1 MNLSWIPLAIVIAS
15 IPSGVVAQSIAP
27 SPANVSVTRPAAPSQ
42 AEPLHHRGPSYRI
55 QAGDTFDLDFPISP
69 AFDQSVAVQPD
80 GYVTLKN
87 IGSIEA
93 QGQTVPE
100 LTETIKTAYGKILRD
115 PIVTIALKD
124 FEKPYFIAGGQV
136 GKPGKY
142 DLRGS
147 LTVTEAV
154 AIAGGFT
161 ESSKHSQVVLFHPT
175 GDGMF
180 ESKVL
185 DIKHLLETHNLSEDV
200 RLQPGDMLYVPQNTI
215 SKIRKFLPSSSV
227 GAYLNPMTY

>member
-1 MNLSWIPLAIVIAS
+1 MKFSWIPLAIVVATAAA
-15 IPSGVVAQSIAP
+15 GAAAQSSNP
-27 SPANVSVTRPAAPSQ
+27 PASVFVNQPASAAQ
-42 AEPLHHRGPSYRI
+42 TEPLRHRGPSYRI

-115 PIVTIALKD
+115 PIMTIALKD

-147 LTVTEAV
+147 LTVSEAV
-154 AIAGGFT
+154 AIAGGLT
-161 ESSKHSQVVLFHPT
+161 ESSKHSQVVVFRPT
-175 GDGMF
+175 GNGMF

-185 DIKHLLETHNLSEDV
+185 NIKQLLQTRNLSEDI
-200 RLQPGDMLYVPQNTI
+200 RLQPGDMVYVPQNDM
-215 SKIRKFLPSSSV
+215 SKLRKFLPSSSV
-227 GAYLNPMTY
+227 GAYLNPIY

>member
-1 MNLSWIPLAIVIAS
+1 MKFSWIPLAIVAATAA
-15 IPSGVVAQSIAP
+15 GAAAQSSNPPVSAFVNQ
-27 SPANVSVTRPAAPSQ
+27 PASTTQ
-42 AEPLHHRGPSYRI
+42 TEPLHHRGPSYRI

-93 QGQTVPE
+93 QGQTIPE

-115 PIVTIALKD
+115 PIMTIALKD

-147 LTVTEAV
+147 LTVAEAV

-161 ESSKHSQVVLFHPT
+161 ESSKHSQVVLFRPS

-185 DIKHLLETHNLSEDV
+185 NIKELLQTHNLSEDI
-200 RLQPGDMLYVPQNTI
+200 RLQPGDMLYVPQNNI

>member
-1 MNLSWIPLAIVIAS
+1 MKFLWIPLAMM
-15 IPSGVVAQSIAP
+15 VVATAAAAEGQSTVNP
-27 SPANVSVTRPAAPSQ
+27 ESTVSVTRPVSPNPS
-42 AEPLHHRGPSYRI
+42 EPLRHRGPSYRI

-69 AFDQSVAVQPD
+69 AFNQSVAVQPD

-93 QGQTVPE
+93 QGKTVPE
-100 LTETIKTAYGKILRD
+100 LTEIIKTVYGKILRD

-136 GKPGKY
+136 GRPGKY

-161 ESSKHSQVVLFHPT
+161 ENSKHSQVVLFRPT
-175 GDGMF
+175 SDGMF

-185 DIKHLLETHNLSEDV
+185 DIKHLLQTRNLSEDI
-200 RLQPGDMLYVPQNTI
+200 RLQPGDMLYVPQNEI

-227 GAYLNPMTY
+227 GAYLNPIY